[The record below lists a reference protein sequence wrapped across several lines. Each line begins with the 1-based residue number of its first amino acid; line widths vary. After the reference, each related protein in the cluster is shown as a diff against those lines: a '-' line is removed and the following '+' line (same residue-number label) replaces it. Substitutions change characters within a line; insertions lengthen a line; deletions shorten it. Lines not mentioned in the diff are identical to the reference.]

1 MSDRS
6 DYRVKTR
13 QSTVTHGQQAPPPL
27 WGAGTLMNAGN
38 MARHLLTPGM

>member
-13 QSTVTHGQQAPPPL
+13 QSTVTYGQQAPPPC
-27 WGAGTLMNAGN
+27 GAPA
-38 MARHLLTPGM
+38 P